1 MRWEVKLVRSEKMTI
16 AEVGKKYD
24 LTADT
29 LRYYERIGLIPPV
42 GRNASGNREYLEEDC
57 RWVSFIKCMRNA
69 GLSIESLVEY
79 VTLFQQGQQTTAA
92 RKELLI
98 EQRKHI
104 VERLEEIQNTLAYL
118 DHKIESYEDNLLKV
132 EKVLKKFDE

>member
-1 MRWEVKLVRSEKMTI
+1 MTI

-42 GRNASGNREYLEEDC
+42 GRNASGNRDYNEEDC

-69 GLSIESLVEY
+69 GLSIEALVEY
-79 VTLFQQGQQTTAA
+79 VTLFQQGKKTTAA
-92 RKELLI
+92 RKELLV

-104 VERLEEIQNTLAYL
+104 VERLEEIQSTLAYL
-118 DHKIESYEDNLLKV
+118 DHKIESYEDNLLIY
-132 EKVLKKFDE
+132 EKELIGSEDEEL